1 MGKRLK
7 QMELGYREN
16 ANKNEVPTIHLVIVV
31 IYIKFNII
39 TFEYHINVAF
49 KTTGISEIEIEDPL

>member
-1 MGKRLK
+1 
-7 QMELGYREN
+7 MELGYRGN